1 VKEGARG
8 ETETPSGQSEEK
20 TGGSMRLLSPSAV
33 FLVFLGCGRRG
44 GRRRQRARA
53 PSRLLFFG
61 GHLAPAQSSC
71 DGRCVA
77 CEWVASGMRNGWAA
91 AFASGQG
98 GRRPASESG
107 LAKGVPTA
115 LPIVCGVWSP
125 HRLARWCGHAGDT
138 PLSSGRRCHHR
149 RAAQGFLEIVLPH
162 GTECRPTG
170 GRAGMRG
177 GLSFKRSGPAMT
189 AMCAV
194 VSELAERVEAAGW

>member
-1 VKEGARG
+1 MKKKQVAACVCSVQAQFFLSSSGVGG
-8 ETETPSGQSEEK
+8 EAGGGGSGRAHRLGCSFSAATWRRLKAPETGDAWHASGLLAECA
-20 TGGSMRLLSPSAV
+20 TGGGSV
-33 FLVFLGCGRRG
+33 
-44 GRRRQRARA
+44 
-53 PSRLLFFG
+53 
-61 GHLAPAQSSC
+61 
-71 DGRCVA
+71 
-77 CEWVASGMRNGWAA
+77 
-91 AFASGQG
+91 ASGQG

-162 GTECRPTG
+162 GTECRPC
-170 GRAGMRG
+170 RAGMRG

>member
-1 VKEGARG
+1 MKEGARG

-61 GHLAPAQSSC
+61 GHSAPAQSSC

-77 CEWVASGMRNGWAA
+77 CEWVASGMHNGWAA

-98 GRRPASESG
+98 GTPASLRVRARQGSSDCSSYRLWCVESSPAGAVVRARGRHSFVLRPKVSPPPCGSG
-107 LAKGVPTA
+107 LLRDCAASRDRVPA
-115 LPIVCGVWSP
+115 HGRS
-125 HRLARWCGHAGDT
+125 RGHAGRAVFQAKRTSDD
-138 PLSSGRRCHHR
+138 GHVRRR
-149 RAAQGFLEIVLPH
+149 QRA
-162 GTECRPTG
+162 
-170 GRAGMRG
+170 GRA
-177 GLSFKRSGPAMT
+177 
-189 AMCAV
+189 C
-194 VSELAERVEAAGW
+194 

>member
-1 VKEGARG
+1 MKEGARG

-77 CEWVASGMRNGWAA
+77 CEWVASGMRNGW
-91 AFASGQG
+91 GQRLLR
-98 GRRPASESG
+98 GR
-107 LAKGVPTA
+107 GVAGQPQSPGSPREFR
-115 LPIVCGVWSP
+115 LLFLSFVVCGVLTGWRGGAGTRHSFVLRPKVSP
-125 HRLARWCGHAGDT
+125 PPCGSGLLRDCAASRDRVPPVSRGHAGRAVFQAKRTSDD
-138 PLSSGRRCHHR
+138 GHVRRR
-149 RAAQGFLEIVLPH
+149 QRA
-162 GTECRPTG
+162 
-170 GRAGMRG
+170 GRA
-177 GLSFKRSGPAMT
+177 
-189 AMCAV
+189 C
-194 VSELAERVEAAGW
+194 